1 MDHSEDT
8 SAATLESTAPAA
20 DPTVPEAVAKQRL
33 RLWLKTLRCTT
44 RIENHLRQRL
54 RTNFGITLPQ
64 FDLLAALDRAAR
76 PMTMSELSKYLL
88 VSNGNV
94 TGVVQRLA
102 TEGWVELHRT
112 PPDRRTQRV
121 LLTQD
126 GGEQFT
132 RMAETHRDWVS
143 TALSHFDLDEIEI
156 LLRLLSRVRKAEQ
169 SSDTSS
175 PNRYQSR
182 AAAQHS
188 SVSGNIS

>member
-1 MDHSEDT
+1 MRG
-8 SAATLESTAPAA
+8 
-20 DPTVPEAVAKQRL
+20 KQAL
-33 RLWLKTLRCTT
+33 RLWLRLLACEST
-44 RIENHLRQRL
+44 IEQGLRQRL
-54 RTNFGITLPQ
+54 RGGFGITLPQ
-64 FDLLAALDRAAR
+64 FDVLAELEHAGRALS
-76 PMTMSELSKYLL
+76 MTELSRELM

-121 LLTQD
+121 LLTQE

-175 PNRYQSR
+175 PNRSQSR
-182 AAAQHS
+182 AAALHS